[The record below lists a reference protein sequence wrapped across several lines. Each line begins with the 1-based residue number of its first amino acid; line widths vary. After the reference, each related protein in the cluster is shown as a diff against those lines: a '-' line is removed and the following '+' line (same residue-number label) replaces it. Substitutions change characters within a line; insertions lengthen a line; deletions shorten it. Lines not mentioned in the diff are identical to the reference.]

1 MTLYLKDATFLDWQS
16 LEIKQTNL
24 AVEEGAR
31 KGISFPATL
40 PPPDAINAKDRVIDC
55 TGRLVTKSFACGHHH
70 IYSTLA
76 RGMPPPPRTPGNFL
90 EVLEYIWWR
99 LDKRLDHDMIEAS
112 ALAAGLH
119 MAKHGITFCIDH
131 HASPYAVEGSLET
144 IARAFEKIG
153 LGHLLCYEI
162 SCRDGKDCVEAGLAE
177 TDAYLS
183 SGRRGHVGLHASFTV
198 DNDLLEKAVALA
210 GKHGTGLH
218 IHVAEAR
225 ADQEHC
231 LKTYGKRVI
240 QRLDQ
245 FGAIESPHTILGH
258 CVFLDDDEKKRLRA
272 SPVWVVQN
280 VESNQNNNVGCTGYT
295 ELTDNV
301 MLGTDGMHSDMLR
314 SAKAA
319 YLVGQSTEGIS
330 PDQMYARFRN
340 VHRFINT
347 MGTKGDGDNNLV
359 ILDYDTPTE
368 ITSENFSGH
377 FIYGLESSHV
387 SSVIAQGKLINDE
400 GRITSVDEAEVLA
413 YAREQSLRLWRKL
426 NEGGKNGKR

>member
-1 MTLYLKDATFLDWQS
+1 MTLYLKNANYLDAET
-16 LEIKQTNL
+16 LELRKTHL
-24 AVEEGAR
+24 AVEPGPTGGLIFTDSTPSNSELSAQ
-31 KGISFPATL
+31 
-40 PPPDAINAKDRVIDC
+40 DRVMDC
-55 TGRLVTKSFACGHHH
+55 RGRLVTRSFACGHHH

-76 RGMPPPPRTPGNFL
+76 RGMPAPPRIPANFL

-99 LDKRLDHDMIEAS
+99 VDKRLDHDMIEAS
-112 ALAAGLH
+112 ALAAALH
-119 MAKHGITFCIDH
+119 MAKHGVTFCVDH
-131 HASPYAVEGSLET
+131 HSSPNAIEGSLET

-162 SCRDGKDCVEAGLAE
+162 SCRDGQGPVEAGLAE

-183 SGRRGHVGLHASFTV
+183 SGCKGHVGLHASFTV
-198 DNDLLEKAVALA
+198 DDDLLEKSVELA
-210 GKHGTGLH
+210 RRQGTGVH
-218 IHVAEAR
+218 VHVAEDL

-240 QRLDQ
+240 QRLHE
-245 FGAIESPHTILGH
+245 FGALESPHTILGH
-258 CVFLDDDEKKRLRA
+258 CLFLDEHEKKLLHE

-280 VESNQNNNVGCTGYT
+280 VESNQNNNVGATGYT
-295 ELTDNV
+295 ELTGNV

-319 YLVGQSTEGIS
+319 YLVGQNTEGVS
-330 PDQMYARFRN
+330 PDQMYVRFRN
-340 VHRFINT
+340 VHRFIQA
-347 MGTKGDGDNNLV
+347 MGAEGDGENNLV

-387 SSVIAQGKLINDE
+387 LSVIAQGQMIVE
-400 GRITSVDEAEVLA
+400 ERRITSLDEAEILA
-413 YAREQSLRLWRKL
+413 YAREQGLRLWQKL
-426 NEGGKNGKR
+426 AEA